1 MWKRSKKSSFKV
13 KINLTPT
20 KKKKKPRECNCILQ
34 CKRDKDEIVT
44 KFSKTS
50 RSRDVIYKTAQLRS
64 DNNMLSILD
73 PFGENL
79 PASEYGYH
87 RKCYQNYTHKRLLE
101 KLSAEVNEPVGSSL
115 LESSAETAHVRASS
129 RNRSRGGK
137 IIIVQYQ
144 L

>member
-20 KKKKKPRECNCILQ
+20 KKKKKPGECNCILQ

-50 RSRDVIYKTAQLRS
+50 RDVIYKAAQLRS
-64 DNNMLSILD
+64 DDNVLSILD
-73 PFGENL
+73 SFGENL

-87 RKCYQNYTHKRLLE
+87 RECYQKYTHKRLLE
-101 KLSAEVNEPVGSSL
+101 KLSARVNEPVGSSS
-115 LESSAETAHVRASS
+115 LESSSETAHVRASS